1 MTTLVLTIQRDIVV
15 CHDCGQSYDP
25 TIERAE
31 FRSARGVKQ
40 KTRVGAQD
48 VRAPGH
54 RAGPHHA
61 ALVATTLHVRSGW
74 APIALEAEQ
83 AIQLPSS
90 PLLRAARR
98 NSATLTKHVFR
109 AQATDCELWFVEA
122 QELEG
127 VAIECGGNAPEFA
140 RRVLGACSIVRGGAP
155 WWHAW
160 MQANGIPGETI
171 ARGYRVG
178 RTRRADVWLGLSPD
192 APAEQTPT
200 LRGLL

>member
-1 MTTLVLTIQRDIVV
+1 MNDTTIII
-15 CHDCGQSYDP
+15 CPDCGQNYDP
-25 TIERAE
+25 AIERGE
-31 FRSARGVKQ
+31 FRSARGVKS
-40 KTRVGAQD
+40 KPRVGAQD
-48 VRAPGH
+48 VRTPGH
-54 RAGPHHA
+54 RAGQHHTL
-61 ALVATTLHVRSGW
+61 LVTVTLRVGGGW

-83 AIQLPSS
+83 AIQFPPS
-90 PLLRAARR
+90 PLLRAAKRTE
-98 NSATLTKHVFR
+98 ATLTKHEFR
-109 AQATDCELWFVEA
+109 AQATDCGLWFVEA

-140 RRVLGACSIVRGGAP
+140 RRVLTACEIVRGGAP

-192 APAEQTPT
+192 APSEQTPT

>member
-1 MTTLVLTIQRDIVV
+1 VNPMIV
-15 CHDCGQSYDP
+15 CPDCGQSYDP
-25 TIERAE
+25 AIERAE
-31 FRSARGVKQ
+31 FRSKRGVKQ

-48 VRAPGH
+48 VRTTGH
-54 RAGPHHA
+54 RAGPHHT
-61 ALVATTLHVRSGW
+61 ALVATTLRVQSGW

-83 AIQLPSS
+83 AIQFPSS
-90 PLLRAARR
+90 PLLRAAKRTE
-98 NSATLTKHVFR
+98 ATLIKHEFR
-109 AQATDCELWFVEA
+109 AQATDCVLWFVEA

-140 RRVLGACSIVRGGAP
+140 RRVLTACEIVRGGAP

-160 MQANGIPGETI
+160 LQAHGVPGETI

-178 RTRRADVWLGLSPD
+178 RARRADVWLGLSPD
-192 APAEQTPT
+192 APSEQTPT